1 MFLSYIPSRRR
12 RMAEPVDCT
21 QSNKKIVSFFSRLPR
36 LRFITIKSLL
46 DNEKHQKIGYWSD
59 RLRKISSNFYIIA
72 EKNNNSPK
80 NHYHALVSVDVEI
93 PKKWYLKG
101 VHYMDKPVGNLWEA
115 SKPIIPESLE
125 ESEHIIYGPVCSPT
139 LGSKK
144 SEALLDR
151 MLTLELHKMKN
162 RARVRH
168 LTNRKIWHIESVM
181 SYLNKE
187 LDVPSQYFNYILI
200 INRRSH
206 RIGRR
211 GAPRAPVVVT
221 PRRGGGA

>member
-1 MFLSYIPSRRR
+1 M
-12 RMAEPVDCT
+12 C
-21 QSNKKIVSFFSRLPR
+21 NKKIVSFFSRLPR

-72 EKNNNSPK
+72 EKNNNSSK
-80 NHYHALVSVDVEI
+80 NHYHALVSVDNNEI
-93 PKKWYLKG
+93 PKSWYLKG
-101 VHYMDKPVGNLWEA
+101 VHIMDKPVGNLGEP
-115 SKPIIPESLE
+115 SKPVIPESLE
-125 ESEHIIYGPVCSPT
+125 ESEHIIYGSVCSPT

-144 SEALLDR
+144 SELLLER
-151 MLTLELHKMKN
+151 IFTLELHKMKN

-168 LTNRKIWHIESVM
+168 STNRKIWHIESVM

-187 LDVPSQYFNYILI
+187 LDIPSQYFNYILI
-200 INRRSH
+200 INKMSH

-211 GAPRAPVVVT
+211 RAPRAPVVVT
-221 PRRGGGA
+221 PRRGGALEPAPPGDPPAGPLKP